1 MWGRG
6 KRTGCPGTL
15 KSSYTIEIY
24 IPRGEIMPFFSIPF
38 GGGPQCRVIVYIAY
52 IFYAVPS
59 DVQSRA
65 STTKSC
71 VYNNEI

>member
-1 MWGRG
+1 MLGAERIG
-6 KRTGCPGTL
+6 V
-15 KSSYTIEIY
+15 IEIY

-38 GGGPQCRVIVYIAY
+38 GGGPQNRVIVYIAY
-52 IFYAVPS
+52 TFYAVPS
-59 DVQSRA
+59 DVQCRA